1 MSKEKAPNRQVQRTC
16 SWILEA
22 VLLLIDEKPYNNITV
37 SDITK
42 RAGIARQTF
51 YRNYKDK
58 DEVIIQ
64 YFKNIF
70 NSELINV
77 ENINEKNKSENI
89 LLTFNIKYMIKHQK
103 NLKKIMKSVAGIEN
117 LFMDRFNDW
126 QDMLIKQG
134 KKKLNPETLII
145 YRYKIYYQITGIIRI
160 LLDWFKNDMPL
171 QIDDLVT
178 VLNYF
183 TIDTKTHYENVPNI
197 KIKIINP

>member
-1 MSKEKAPNRQVQRTC
+1 MSKDKVPNRQVQRTC

-22 VLLLIDEKPYNNITV
+22 VLLLIDEKPYDNITV

-42 RAGIARQTF
+42 KAGIARQTF

-58 DEVIIQ
+58 DEVIIE

-70 NSELINV
+70 SSESIAV
-77 ENINEKNKSENI
+77 ENINDKNKFENI

-103 NLKKIMKSVAGIEN
+103 NLKKMMKSVGGIEN

-126 QDMLIKQG
+126 QEMLMKQG
-134 KKKLNPETLII
+134 KKKMDSEMLLI
-145 YRYKIYYQITGIIRI
+145 YRYKIYYQITGILRI

-171 QIDDLVT
+171 PINDLVKL
-178 VLNYF
+178 LNYF

-197 KIKIINP
+197 KIKIIDP

>member
-1 MSKEKAPNRQVQRTC
+1 MSKVKVPNRQVQRTC

-22 VLLLIDEKPYNNITV
+22 VLLLIDEKPYDNITV

-42 RAGIARQTF
+42 KAGIARQTF

-58 DEVIIQ
+58 DEVIIE

-70 NSELINV
+70 SSESIAV
-77 ENINEKNKSENI
+77 ENINDKNKFENI

-103 NLKKIMKSVAGIEN
+103 NLKKMMKSVGGIEN

-126 QDMLIKQG
+126 QEMLMKQG
-134 KKKLNPETLII
+134 KKKMDSEMLLI
-145 YRYKIYYQITGIIRI
+145 YRYKIYYQITGILRI

-171 QIDDLVT
+171 PINDLVKL
-178 VLNYF
+178 LNYF

-197 KIKIINP
+197 KIKIIDP